1 MIWSGS
7 FEYPHVLIEKYKKKK
22 KIFKYALLSGCLYMY
37 VISYGGTSSHN
48 MQLTE
53 FGIPTSINIGRYAP
67 DTIILEI
74 RSEVTVTVI

>member
-1 MIWSGS
+1 M
-7 FEYPHVLIEKYKKKK
+7 
-22 KIFKYALLSGCLYMY
+22 LSVPGGLYMY

-67 DTIILEI
+67 DTIILEM
-74 RSEVTVTVI
+74 RSEVLNMLCDTPPSQDASTRQIYDSYLK

>member
-7 FEYPHVLIEKYKKKK
+7 FEYPYVLIEKLKKK
-22 KIFKYALLSGCLYMY
+22 KIFKYALLSGGLYMY

-67 DTIILEI
+67 DTIILEM